1 MVLSLLLHAACS
13 DYSVLGRPDP
23 GQGSPDG
30 GEGHDGGSGSDSAT
44 RDSADLGVDVCPDTA
59 PADREIPAT
68 VSCIAATNPFS
79 GELVERA
86 RYAQEGRDG
95 ARWLWAARF
104 SDGNGDGRIGG
115 DDQMQLVVWL
125 GGASVDYGVIMTAE
139 GATLYSWTEP
149 LHLGGVATGDIWA
162 GDPGSEAVHSG
173 YDRSSHDARVTVVS
187 ETGVASTSSLT
198 FQQTVQPWLTDLEGD
213 GRAEV
218 LLGANVVDPFGGR
231 VQATL
236 EGFESDG
243 NVYYSTISA
252 DLDRDGVEEI
262 IAGGGDGGSGLALFA
277 PDGTRLATCRE
288 GDREW
293 SAGDIAVGNLDDDA
307 DGEFIAAGLGFVAL
321 CDADGALIS
330 ETDIGTEEP
339 NVVSIGQLDAD
350 GAVEFLVS
358 DWWGLTA
365 LDTDLTVLWTFRTRP
380 YWVWYPHSLADLDG
394 DGVHEV
400 LVNAATGFLVLDA
413 RGRVLSLD
421 PPGRTGN
428 TSWKGIPVV
437 ADLDADG
444 LAEIVLPGWEVVVL
458 TSPEGGW
465 PVLQANRDWPGLGAH
480 PGDRT
485 ESGELPGPI
494 DWWNEPNHN
503 VWNGRP
509 AVPVGRPELSVA
521 LTELCVES
529 CDGDSVVTVEVG
541 NPTEAPV
548 SGDVS
553 VELYSVDTAALLA
566 STTLSASPAVTTATS
581 VSFRVS
587 TASIRNGY
595 RVVVDGA
602 DSVLECDL
610 RTNTTEQLDPFCE

>member
-1 MVLSLLLHAACS
+1 MVISLLLHAACS
-13 DYSVLGRPDP
+13 DYSVLGKPDP
-23 GQGSPDG
+23 GYPSLHS
-30 GEGHDGGSGSDSAT
+30 GEGQEGGSGSDSAT
-44 RDSADLGVDVCPDTA
+44 SDTAASGATTCPDA
-59 PADREIPAT
+59 IPADRVISAT

-79 GELVERA
+79 GELVERG
-86 RYAQEGRDG
+86 RYDQESGDLAYELR
-95 ARWLWAARF
+95 AARF

-115 DDQMQLVVWL
+115 DDQMQLVVQL
-125 GGASVDYGVIMTAE
+125 GGGSVMQVVIMTAD
-139 GATLYSWTEP
+139 GTTLYSSSEP
-149 LHLGGVATGDIWA
+149 AYRWGVATGDLVA
-162 GDPGSEAVHSG
+162 GDLGSEAVHAG
-173 YDRSSHDARVTVVS
+173 YEHASDNAWVTVAS
-187 ETGVASTSSLT
+187 EAGVASTSPLPFEQS
-198 FQQTVQPWLTDLEGD
+198 VQPWLTDLEGD

-218 LLGANVVDPFGGR
+218 LLGPNVVDPFGGR
-231 VQATL
+231 VEATL
-236 EGFESDG
+236 EGFEPDG

-262 IAGGGDGGSGLALFA
+262 IAGGGDGESGLAIFA
-277 PDGTRLATCRE
+277 PDGTRLATCRD

-293 SAGDIAVGNLDDDA
+293 SAGDIAVGNLDGDA
-307 DGEFIAAGLGFVAL
+307 DGEFVAAGLGFIAL
-321 CDADGALIS
+321 CDSDGALIA

-339 NVVSIGQLDAD
+339 NLVSIGQLDGD
-350 GAVEFLVS
+350 GAAEILVS

-365 LDTDLTVLWTFRTRP
+365 LDDDLSVLWTFRTRP

-400 LVNAATGFLVLDA
+400 LVNASTGFWVLDA
-413 RGRVLSLD
+413 GGRVLSGD
-421 PPGRTGN
+421 APGRTGN
-428 TSWKGIPVV
+428 TSFKGIPVA

-444 LAEIVLPGWEVVVL
+444 LAEIVLPGWDVVVL

-465 PVLQANRDWPGLGAH
+465 PVLDANRDWPGIGAH

-509 AVPVGRPELSVA
+509 AVPAGRPELSLV
-521 LTELCVES
+521 LTDLCVES
-529 CDGDSVVTVEVG
+529 CAGESVVTVEVG

-548 SGDVS
+548 SGGVS
-553 VELYSVDTAALLA
+553 VDLYSVETAALLA
-566 STTLSASPAVTTATS
+566 STTLSSPPAATTATS

-602 DSVLECDL
+602 DSVVECDL
-610 RTNTTEQLDPFCE
+610 RSNTTEHLDPFCE